1 MEDYGNGQQNGILAS
16 LDYETVNAMKAAET
30 NWNND
35 FVSNGG
41 KNNGQWQEYD
51 GQNSSKSTGENLTGV
66 TQGITNSAQLI
77 NSIIT
82 PKLTTYVSSYVTEV
96 VMSYMQQAM
105 VDMLSF
111 DPGNI
116 MSYAMAMMPNY
127 LIDAGQIMNELLKPS
142 ESINEERANQELNK
156 LTDEINKTIN
166 DKVGVVT
173 NEINKKLSYINNEIG
188 SIAFYATQGPAFVQ
202 QKIDLYIKKT
212 IETCFKGIAKARD
225 TVNDEKDKVIKS
237 IGNKMGEQVAK
248 KTNEKLKNQTKDQLM
263 QIEQKK
269 KDAMNKVKTQIIN
282 VKLKLMALIGG

>member
-1 MEDYGNGQQNGILAS
+1 MEDYGNGQQGILGG
-16 LDYETVNAMKAAET
+16 LDYETVNAMKAAEK
-30 NWNND
+30 NWNDD
-35 FVSNGG
+35 FISGG
-41 KNNGQWQEYD
+41 GENNGKWQKYD
-51 GQNSSKSTGENLTGV
+51 GQNSNKSTGENLQSI

-77 NSIIT
+77 NNIIT
-82 PKLTTYVSSYVTEV
+82 PKLTTYVTSYVTEV
-96 VMSYMQQAM
+96 VMSYMSDAM
-105 VDMLSF
+105 VSMLSF

-116 MSYAMAMMPNY
+116 MAYAMAMMPNY
-127 LIDAGQIMNELLKPS
+127 LIDTGQIMNELLKPS
-142 ESINEERANQELNK
+142 ESINEEKANQELNK

-173 NEINKKLSYINNEIG
+173 DEINKKLSYINDEIG

-212 IETCFKGIAKARD
+212 VETCFKGIAKARD